1 MSTIRIFSKKTFAIG
16 PGAQKGNPQVEYF
29 LTVPLSFQDMPEK
42 YTDDPTFKAAV
53 KAGEITVVNNPTMVS
68 GISPNP
74 VNVELPKVEELA
86 EEEEESKETS
96 TIDEYYETLRKMN
109 AAEVKAEAEK
119 YNAEFVEDEPLKQN
133 KKRVLEAYKL
143 MLE

>member
-29 LTVPLSFQDMPEK
+29 ITVPLSFQDMPEE
-42 YTDDPTFKAAV
+42 YTEDLTFKAAV
-53 KAGEITVVNNPTMVS
+53 KAGEITIINNPTMVS

-74 VNVELPKVEELA
+74 VNVGTPEVEEV
-86 EEEEESKETS
+86 KETS
-96 TIDEYYETLRKMN
+96 TIDVYYETLRKMK
-109 AAEVKAEAEK
+109 AEEVKAEAEK
-119 YNAEFVEDEPLKQN
+119 YNAEFIEDEPLKQN

-143 MLE
+143 TLE